1 MENTEREGR
10 DRKEQGTE
18 KRKYREG
25 KTEGKR
31 KDRRL
36 IRRRRRFSQRKDK
49 NNIKNPRPDYRFLSV
64 LYPVHLVYSFVVFS
78 LPSSLPSLCPS
89 VFSVVQSLKRRA
101 RPTVGL
107 RRTDLPLPEPPDFS
121 GRHKSRG

>member
-31 KDRRL
+31 EEKR
-36 IRRRRRFSQRKDK
+36 QET
-49 NNIKNPRPDYRFLSV
+49 NPQKTQIFAEER
-64 LYPVHLVYSFVVFS
+64 
-78 LPSSLPSLCPS
+78 
-89 VFSVVQSLKRRA
+89 QK
-101 RPTVGL
+101 
-107 RRTDLPLPEPPDFS
+107 
-121 GRHKSRG
+121 